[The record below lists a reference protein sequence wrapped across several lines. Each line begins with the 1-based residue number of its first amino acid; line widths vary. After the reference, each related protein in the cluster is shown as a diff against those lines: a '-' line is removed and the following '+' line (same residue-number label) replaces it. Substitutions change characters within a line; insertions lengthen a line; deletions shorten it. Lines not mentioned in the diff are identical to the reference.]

1 MWVKKRTEEQ
11 PMSTLLQISEDML
24 ALNNLIDEAT
34 SEDGE
39 IDPAVQEELDRWFT
53 TLLKDRDNKLD
64 NYGALV
70 RTLELRAA
78 ARMAEMERLAKR
90 VAVDT
95 NQAKYLKQRLRE
107 FLDMHKMPKVE
118 TRRFKFNCQN
128 NGGVLPMQLPD
139 DATTLPE
146 EYQAVVIKADTDKIR
161 ADLAAGKDVPGC
173 SLGTRGR
180 HLRIS

>member
-1 MWVKKRTEEQ
+1 MA
-11 PMSTLLQISEDML
+11 TLLDISEDLL
-24 ALNNLIDEAT
+24 ALDGLLEEAT

-39 IDPAVQEELDRWFT
+39 IDPSVADAIEQWFT
-53 TLLKDRDNKLD
+53 TLMQDRNNKLD

-78 ARMAEMERLAKR
+78 ARKEEMERLSKR

-107 FLDMHKMPKVE
+107 FLDLHKLPKVE
-118 TRRFKFNCQN
+118 TRRFKFSCCN
-128 NGGVLPMQLPD
+128 NGGVQPMELPD
-139 DATTLPE
+139 DPEMLPK
-146 EYQAVVIKADTDKIR
+146 EYQRVEIKANTDDIR
-161 ADLAAGKDVPGC
+161 DALIAGKQIPGC
-173 SLGTRGR
+173 ILKPRGR

>member
-1 MWVKKRTEEQ
+1 
-11 PMSTLLQISEDML
+11 MSTLLQISEDIL
-24 ALNNLIDEAT
+24 ALNNLIEEAT

-39 IDPAVQEELDRWFT
+39 IDTAVAEALDQWFT

-78 ARMAEMERLAKR
+78 ARKEEMERLAKR

-107 FLDMHKMPKVE
+107 FLDMHKMPKIE

-139 DATTLPE
+139 DPETLPKD
-146 EYQAVVIKADTDKIR
+146 YQRVEIKADTDKIR
-161 ADLAAGKDVPGC
+161 ADLVAGKQVPGC
-173 SLGTRGR
+173 SLGVRGR
-180 HLRIS
+180 HLRIM

>member
-1 MWVKKRTEEQ
+1 MT
-11 PMSTLLQISEDML
+11 TLLQISEDML

-39 IDPAVQEELDRWFT
+39 IDPVVAEALDKWFT

-78 ARMAEMERLAKR
+78 ARMAEIDRLTKR
-90 VAVDT
+90 VAADT

-107 FLDMHKMPKVE
+107 FLDLHKMPKVE

-128 NGGVLPMQLPD
+128 NGGVLPMKIPD
-139 DATTLPE
+139 DHETLPK

-161 ADLAAGKDVPGC
+161 ADLMAGKQVPGC
-173 SLGTRGR
+173 SLGVRGR
-180 HLRIS
+180 HLRIM

>member
-1 MWVKKRTEEQ
+1 
-11 PMSTLLQISEDML
+11 MSTLLQISEDML
-24 ALNNLIDEAT
+24 AISYLIDEAT

-39 IDPAVQEELDRWFT
+39 IDTAVEAELTKWFE

-78 ARMAEMERLAKR
+78 ARKEEMERLARR
-90 VAVDT
+90 VVVDT

-107 FLDMHKMPKVE
+107 FLDLHKMPKVE
-118 TRRFKFNCQN
+118 TRRYKFNCQN

-139 DATTLPE
+139 SPETLPKD
-146 EYQAVVIKADTDKIR
+146 YQRIEVKADTDKIR
-161 ADLAAGKDVPGC
+161 ADLSAGKQVPGC
-173 SLGTRGR
+173 SLGVRGR
-180 HLRIS
+180 HLRIM